1 MDRPKSAVVSEIE
14 HSITHALVDIHTN
27 PQALPTGY
35 VNEFAPLLCG
45 SPAMLEV
52 KRTVEDVAD
61 TTATVLIRG
70 ESGVG
75 KDVVARAIHAASRRH
90 VGLFVKVNCAA
101 MPAELLESELF
112 GHERGAF
119 TGAYR
124 RKLGQ
129 FEYANNG
136 TIYLDEIGDL
146 PFALQ
151 AKLLH
156 VLQDLTFTRIGG
168 RERIKVNA
176 RVVAATNRDLDEAL
190 AHGDFREDLFYRLAV
205 VDVRVPPL
213 RERREEIAALAS
225 RFLERFNAQYRR
237 DRVISPAVID
247 KLVQY
252 PWPGNVRELENV
264 VRRMTVLGAA
274 DEALETM
281 LAPRPRPIARRA
293 ESRADPPTES
303 LREIANGGARD
314 AERKALAKVLE
325 HVGGDRV
332 EAARVLKISYKTLL
346 NKLSQ
351 CGLAGHRRPR

>member
-1 MDRPKSAVVSEIE
+1 
-14 HSITHALVDIHTN
+14 
-27 PQALPTGY
+27 
-35 VNEFAPLLCG
+35 
-45 SPAMLEV
+45 
-52 KRTVEDVAD
+52 
-61 TTATVLIRG
+61 
-70 ESGVG
+70 
-75 KDVVARAIHAASRRH
+75 
-90 VGLFVKVNCAA
+90 
-101 MPAELLESELF
+101 
-112 GHERGAF
+112 
-119 TGAYR
+119 
-124 RKLGQ
+124 
-129 FEYANNG
+129 
-136 TIYLDEIGDL
+136 L